1 MKKMLLVG
9 MAVAMTLPGCKKV
22 PGPANDPVKIEV
34 PTSALDP
41 SLQTAEEPASPDIPS
56 MIKTPQPSSKGL
68 VAVNELKFLV
78 GYEREPIVL
87 DSYGDWRDSHGEKV
101 SKKLVKQIFREVPE
115 YGYTVMRWNEDLDEL
130 TTNERTKVLTRF
142 QKLVA
147 PAKEPVDSRLIKFL
161 DLVWERLIKTGDLL
175 ELLSPKAKGAYG
187 LTNEILELNPKPV
200 PLYQGIDSSWTD
212 QDRQEMS
219 AKDANEW
226 FEANPECEGYLKDIE
241 RLLFERMSSAPVA
254 GIVPNID
261 AIRFR
266 FREAYVEHYQNLVQS
281 GAGKPYDEDDY
292 SWWNER
298 LDSTRLALE
307 ALETTPITLSADD
320 VKCFW

>member
-9 MAVAMTLPGCKKV
+9 MAVAMTLPGCRKV

-34 PTSALDP
+34 PTS
-41 SLQTAEEPASPDIPS
+41 PDIPT
-56 MIKTPQPSSKGL
+56 MNKTPQPSSKGL
-68 VAVNELKFLV
+68 VAVDELKFLV

-161 DLVWERLIKTGDLL
+161 DLVWERLIETGDLL

-187 LTNEILELNPKPV
+187 LTNEILGLDPKPV
-200 PLYQGIDSSWTD
+200 PLYKDGWNWID
-212 QDRQEMS
+212 QDGERMPT
-219 AKDANEW
+219 KIANEW
-226 FEANPECEGYLKDIE
+226 FEANPECRSCMVDIE
-241 RLLFERMSSAPVA
+241 RLLKNFMPSVSAGVLPN
-254 GIVPNID
+254 GILLPLE
-261 AIRFR
+261 
-266 FREAYVEHYQNLVQS
+266 FREAYAEHYQNLVKS
-281 GAGKPYDEDDY
+281 GAEKPYDENDY
-292 SWWNER
+292 SWWKER